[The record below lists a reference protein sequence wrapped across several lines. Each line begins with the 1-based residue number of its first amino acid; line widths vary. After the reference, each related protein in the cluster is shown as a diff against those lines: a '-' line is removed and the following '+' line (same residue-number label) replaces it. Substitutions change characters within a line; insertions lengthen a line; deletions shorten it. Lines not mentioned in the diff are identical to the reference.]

1 METGEDI
8 SESLSSG
15 LVVDPLMAT
24 GLSNQEK
31 SGLSILIDNLSQ
43 QTMLQVES
51 KENSL
56 VENCSENVSKEK
68 SEVYI
73 VQEGDTLL
81 RISMKLNIS
90 MARLKKYNHL
100 FGKHDVIIGQVASL
114 PLIDSSL
121 VEFKIDRKANGL

>member
-114 PLIDSSL
+114 PLIETHHL
-121 VEFKIDRKANGL
+121 